1 MAVNASAVFG
11 GRGNGVVNG
20 YPIAGGSGT
29 TVAPPLEGGG
39 YLAVDATTVYVG
51 REYSKIFTAPAAGG
65 GTVTE
70 LWGSLVT
77 KTPFAADATHLFA
90 LSPGTGQ
97 VNAVKRAKSGGTV
110 AQLGQVP
117 SAAANGKYMV
127 AVDATHMWVAVWKP
141 SPRS

>member
-1 MAVNASAVFG
+1 MAVNASAVFV

-70 LWGSLVT
+70 LWGSLVGRYGR
-77 KTPFAADATHLFA
+77 PARAGA
-90 LSPGTGQ
+90 LRGGQ
-97 VNAVKRAKSGGTV
+97 RQVHGCRGRDSHVGGRLETEPPE
-110 AQLGQVP
+110 LIRLT
-117 SAAANGKYMV
+117 SI
-127 AVDATHMWVAVWKP
+127 
-141 SPRS
+141 